1 MLHFQPHPQ
10 KDHRAPLVSDF
21 LNLTGEKKKKK
32 CHSTV
37 KPNRDEFSALSLTA
51 LQHVLIWD

>member
-21 LNLTGEKKKKK
+21 LNLTGEKKQNA
-32 CHSTV
+32 TQLI
-37 KPNRDEFSALSLTA
+37 NLTEMNF
-51 LQHVLIWD
+51 Q

>member
-21 LNLTGEKKKKK
+21 LNLTGEKKNA
-32 CHSTV
+32 TQLL
-37 KPNRDEFSALSLTA
+37 NLTEINFQ
-51 LQHVLIWD
+51 LFH